1 LVTRC
6 REFPPSKRAGRNASE
21 PRRSLVNCTA
31 LISHIFE
38 CFDVPSVRAEI
49 NFGNRASINLVT
61 RLGFSLVGKD
71 YEENDDIFEMRRDTW
86 TKL

>member
-1 LVTRC
+1 
-6 REFPPSKRAGRNASE
+6 
-21 PRRSLVNCTA
+21 
-31 LISHIFE
+31 
-38 CFDVPSVRAEI
+38 VRAEI